1 MKDILKNLNLCFTV
15 SILLFTGSISFHNNY
30 NSRAIV
36 NQNQDFTEAVHN
48 NIFCVFVLCVCDV
61 AILDMSTI
69 MSGYEYEYAGRQSWY
84 YIKTSLFLFDRT
96 KIKDSNR

>member
-1 MKDILKNLNLCFTV
+1 MPQVQDFYY
-15 SILLFTGSISFHNNY
+15 NY

-69 MSGYEYEYAGRQSWY
+69 MSGYEYAGRQSWCF
-84 YIKTSLFLFDRT
+84 IKTLIFLFDRT